1 MWAAPLA
8 LSFRFPLFDA
18 LYLVAPYAFLF
29 VRLGVILN
37 GVLFLPV
44 VFFLRWRSCLVVL
57 LVVVD
62 GVWLH
67 AFVNAR

>member
-8 LSFRFPLFDA
+8 LFFRFPLFDA

-37 GVLFLPV
+37 GILFLPV
-44 VFFLRWRSCLVVL
+44 VFFSPLALMSCCPAC
-57 LVVVD
+57 
-62 GVWLH
+62 GG
-67 AFVNAR
+67 